1 MKAFLLPTLIA
12 ASLAAAP
19 AASQEAARA
28 WSLDT
33 GGDFSAFLDC
43 MEAQQRTII
52 SAHRGGPTPGLPENS
67 IEAMDALLHA
77 APAIMEVD
85 VAQSSDGVL
94 FLLHDDRLDRTTSGT
109 GVAAEREWAD
119 LAELRLR
126 DAAGWTTPYRI
137 PTLEAALAWAK
148 GRTALQI
155 DFKRSTSYEDTIA
168 LIRAQDMADS
178 VILIAYSLDAA
189 RRLHALAPDMLISL
203 SMDDA
208 SALSEAAEAGIPTE
222 SIVAFT
228 GTRLPR
234 PDVYAS
240 LDEADVEV
248 IFGTLGRGNSIDN
261 RIADFGMD
269 ERYAELGEAGVDI
282 IATDRPRAAAAALQE
297 AGRLADENTC
307 GVARR

>member
-155 DFKRSTSYEDTIA
+155 DFKRSTSCEDTIA

-297 AGRLADENTC
+297 AGRLADETTC